1 MANEDK
7 ATRFQRLRRRATVA
21 AVFSCGLVL
30 GLAWMAG
37 PPAWARVSASAGS
50 LAQLGSL
57 TVGALGLLLLCA
69 AATFPATFFRDA
81 VLTRRYGLLRE
92 RPLAWIVD
100 WSRHAG
106 VNVVA
111 GTVAVA
117 AFAVLR
123 WLMEDAWWAIGGI
136 AVAAAPFAAGRLL
149 RAATRVE
156 SRGTPLVRE
165 ALRERLTRLLGKAGF
180 PGLGL
185 FQVHVGERTRVASAA
200 IVNAG
205 RARYVAISD
214 TLLAD
219 HTDEEV
225 EVVVAHE
232 LAHVAHHDVVIA
244 QAALAVHLAASLL
257 GAEIAVRWA
266 GPIQGV
272 MESARLPLA
281 LLTTGALFL
290 LLRPLSLALSR
301 LQERRADRYA
311 LTLTGNGPAL
321 TSVLRRLA
329 ANNLVEPAPS
339 GFTVWWFHSHPAA
352 AERMSGS
359 GPVDLTD
366 GGGAAR

>member
-1 MANEDK
+1 
-7 ATRFQRLRRRATVA
+7 
-21 AVFSCGLVL
+21 
-30 GLAWMAG
+30 MAG
-37 PPAWARVSASAGS
+37 PPGWASVSASAGS

-69 AATFPATFFRDA
+69 VATFPATFFRDA

-117 AFAVLR
+117 ACAVLR
-123 WLMEDAWWAIGGI
+123 WLMEDAWWAIGGM

-149 RAATRVE
+149 RVE
-156 SRGTPLVRE
+156 SRGTPLARE
-165 ALRERLTRLLGKAGF
+165 ALCERLTRLLGKAGF

-244 QAALAVHLAASLL
+244 QAALAVHVAASLL
-257 GAEIAVRWA
+257 GAEVAVRWA
-266 GPIQGV
+266 GPIHGV
-272 MESARLPLA
+272 MAAARLPLA

-339 GFTVWWFHSHPAA
+339 GLTVWWFHSHPAA
-352 AERMSGS
+352 AERMSGC
-359 GPVDLTD
+359 GPVDSTD